1 MKLTSENAFVGASI
15 TGSDGV
21 KLTVYKVN
29 EKSFYAGVYPLEQ
42 YKEMFKNR
50 DRGATFKMFCT
61 KNNINMYSYD
71 GWEIEEAE
79 ASKKE
84 MADATVKAHV
94 ALKPEIRKAIKA
106 YFDECISKGES
117 LRLSAIWYR
126 GDVIRIIVSNKE
138 SLVLS
143 IDGARYLYHVPTEE
157 TVLLEE
163 EEALTE
169 ATIPWEKLL
178 TRAA

>member
-21 KLTVYKVN
+21 KLIVYKVN

-42 YKEMFKNR
+42 YKEMLKNK

-61 KNNINMYSYD
+61 KNSINMYSYD
-71 GWEIEEAE
+71 GWEIDETE

-84 MADATVKAHV
+84 IAVATVKSHI

-106 YFDECISKGES
+106 YFEECTKKGES

-126 GDVIRIIVSNKE
+126 GDIIRILVSNGE
-138 SLVLS
+138 SLVIS
-143 IDGARYLYHVPTEE
+143 IDGARYLYHVPSEE
-157 TVLLEE
+157 TILLEE
-163 EEALTE
+163 DEAPTE